1 MTQLVSIPAMTRVM
15 RGGQHRC
22 IRSHCIAFD
31 CAPAPPVALLPRS
44 INECSNF
51 RVALVGDFTEAPT
64 KIVRKMHAIRGQRVQ
79 DVFNFYKVSNCM
91 YSSVASNGKVLNE
104 LFEPDLVDQIDMD
117 QLEDASGTVRS
128 EMNKEQENVR
138 GHSDDW
144 NETDVTGEVAVVE
157 RRIVLS
163 DASRVLLS
171 QDHELVAG
179 GVHDGQ
185 PEPELLGKRSNQ
197 LSMDVSGTLLAKMFP
212 HLFPYGR
219 GHIGET
225 RREAVPLQEC
235 VKDYTMLSGRF
246 FAEDE
251 LFTVVSF
258 DLISMKNMYT
268 QNSIRCPRCI
278 MVMIRLTPTHCGE
291 HSSKM
296 NNFARDNDPSAGNL
310 GRLPI
315 SS

>member
-51 RVALVGDFTEAPT
+51 RVALVGDFTEAQT
-64 KIVRKMHAIRGQRVQ
+64 KKVRKMHAIRGQRVQ
-79 DVFNFYKVSNCM
+79 DVFNFYKVNNCM

-144 NETDVTGEVAVVE
+144 N
-157 RRIVLS
+157 
-163 DASRVLLS
+163 
-171 QDHELVAG
+171 
-179 GVHDGQ
+179 
-185 PEPELLGKRSNQ
+185 
-197 LSMDVSGTLLAKMFP
+197 
-212 HLFPYGR
+212 
-219 GHIGET
+219 
-225 RREAVPLQEC
+225 
-235 VKDYTMLSGRF
+235 
-246 FAEDE
+246 
-251 LFTVVSF
+251 
-258 DLISMKNMYT
+258 
-268 QNSIRCPRCI
+268 
-278 MVMIRLTPTHCGE
+278 
-291 HSSKM
+291 
-296 NNFARDNDPSAGNL
+296 
-310 GRLPI
+310 
-315 SS
+315 